1 MEHFSDNR
9 EFDLYRDINTRT
21 NGEIY
26 IGVVG
31 PVRTGKSTFI
41 KRFMD
46 LMVLPFMEDEHA
58 RERTID
64 ELPQSAAGKTIMTTE
79 PKFIPQEAAEII
91 LPELPGSSASMP
103 QPALSQSVL
112 PGTAI
117 QGSAAQP
124 KIKVRLIDCVGF
136 MVEGA
141 SGHMEGNESRMVK
154 TPWSEQEI
162 PFTTAASI
170 GTQKVIRDHATIGIV
185 VTTDGSVTDLPRENY
200 IQAEE
205 RTVKELKAIGKPFM
219 ILLNCKK
226 PYTEESKKLQEE
238 LRRKIRNGSIACEL

>member
-91 LPELPGSSASMP
+91 LPELPGSSAGMP

-162 PFTTAASI
+162 PLSKRIKRRSVCCRESLRSALTAPPGLWISW
-170 GTQKVIRDHATIGIV
+170 RR
-185 VTTDGSVTDLPRENY
+185 SVSS
-200 IQAEE
+200 
-205 RTVKELKAIGKPFM
+205 GKKRVPS
-219 ILLNCKK
+219 
-226 PYTEESKKLQEE
+226 PVRY
-238 LRRKIRNGSIACEL
+238 